1 MENRYYLSSLQSVS
15 TLNLYNITSK
25 YHIGLQCAG
34 TFMIHT
40 PTNFMSRYDGP
51 LGITSKPKDKYI
63 FRMVAILLFYTP

>member
-40 PTNFMSRYDGP
+40 PTNFIC
-51 LGITSKPKDKYI
+51 LGTTVP
-63 FRMVAILLFYTP
+63 